1 MYGYVCLEAILLLL
15 TGLYNTWIV
24 DWTGPWTK
32 AETNM
37 KFKGL
42 NNLNEKTSE
51 YPNGLNKRI
60 YHKKS
65 LIYARNT

>member
-1 MYGYVCLEAILLLL
+1 MHIFPNPVTYYNVCCVHVCVSESVYGYVCLEAILLLL

-37 KFKGL
+37 KF
-42 NNLNEKTSE
+42 
-51 YPNGLNKRI
+51 RV
-60 YHKKS
+60 
-65 LIYARNT
+65 